1 MDGITAIGHLRRELP
16 DTEVIALTSVLE
28 DDTVIGAARRRAI
41 GYLLDDE
48 PGVGRG
54 DRAEGERPGVAVGH
68 GDRSGR
74 ALDTNEDVAEV
85 ELELVEGRDRRNAD
99 AVEIDDVGAGADR
112 DRHRAI
118 LRAYCGRGEDGAEGA
133 GTTSRD
139 RLPGAAVVEGQ
150 VLPGDAQRPDGDR
163 AARTVG
169 QCERLGRALRAD
181 LGISEGRGYH
191 RSA

>member
-1 MDGITAIGHLRRELP
+1 MRPAVAMMDLLIPVMDGITAIGHLRRELP

-28 DDTVIGAARRRAI
+28 DDTVIGAARGRAI

-74 ALDTNEDVAEV
+74 ALDTNEGVAEV

-99 AVEIDDVGAGADR
+99 AVESDDMRAPRRVGREGELRLEGTGRGRAEDNLDRATLARVRDRAGAVVAEDHGEAR
-112 DRHRAI
+112 RVGP
-118 LRAYCGRGEDGAEGA
+118 GR
-133 GTTSRD
+133 SPPRSP
-139 RLPGAAVVEGQ
+139 R
-150 VLPGDAQRPDGDR
+150 RPWCRCWSG
-163 AARTVG
+163 
-169 QCERLGRALRAD
+169 
-181 LGISEGRGYH
+181 
-191 RSA
+191 